1 MIPTKTNIVLL
12 VVACQTRSQSK
23 LDRAPYKR
31 LNIIQRF
38 EFVKLNITEL
48 TSLFRRLFCFLPS
61 CIYNTV
67 TIFHW

>member
-12 VVACQTRSQSK
+12 VVACKARSQSK
-23 LDRAPYKR
+23 LDRALYKR

-48 TSLFRRLFCFLPS
+48 TSPFSTTFLFSSFVY
-61 CIYNTV
+61 I
-67 TIFHW
+67 